1 MVKAFNVSIIAV
13 VIAAT
18 GILGTLQLGG
28 CQSSSGQPLR
38 TCGIGD
44 DQRKH
49 FFGFFQATDGN
60 LLSIKKLCKSIL
72 FAKRRNFLD

>member
-28 CQSSSGQPLR
+28 CQSSGGQPLR
-38 TCGIGD
+38 TCGAGED
-44 DQRKH
+44 RKNI
-49 FFGFFQATDGN
+49 FFDFSK
-60 LLSIKKLCKSIL
+60 LLTVTY
-72 FAKRRNFLD
+72 FP